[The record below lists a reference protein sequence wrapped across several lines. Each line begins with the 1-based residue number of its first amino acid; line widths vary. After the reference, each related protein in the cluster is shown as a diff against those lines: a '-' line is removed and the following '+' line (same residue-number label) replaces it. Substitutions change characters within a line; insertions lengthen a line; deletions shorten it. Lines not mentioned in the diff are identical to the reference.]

1 MTFEQPT
8 EFTITPMNIDQPSND
23 PLAKELAEL
32 SKDFNNQYNFL
43 IIYVDSKGHFRMKAK
58 DENRQSILELLEVT
72 KKTVLDSYAKK

>member
-1 MTFEQPT
+1 MTEEVKFE
-8 EFTITPMNIDQPSND
+8 ITPMNIEQPSND
-23 PLAKELAEL
+23 PLAKELAKL

-72 KKTVLDSYAKK
+72 KKTVLDSYQKK

>member
-1 MTFEQPT
+1 MTEEVKFE
-8 EFTITPMNIDQPSND
+8 ITPMNIEQPSND

-72 KKTVLDSYAKK
+72 KKTVLDSYQKK

>member
-1 MTFEQPT
+1 MSEEV
-8 EFTITPMNIDQPSND
+8 EFKITPMNIEQPSND
-23 PLAKELAEL
+23 PLAKELMEL

>member
-1 MTFEQPT
+1 MSEEVKFE
-8 EFTITPMNIDQPSND
+8 ITPMNIEQPSND

>member
-1 MTFEQPT
+1 MTEEV
-8 EFTITPMNIDQPSND
+8 EFKITPMNIEQPSND

>member
-8 EFTITPMNIDQPSND
+8 EFTITPMNIDQPTD
-23 PLAKELAEL
+23 PLASELAEL

-72 KKTVLDSYAKK
+72 KKTVLDSYQKK

>member
-1 MTFEQPT
+1 MSEEVKFE
-8 EFTITPMNIDQPSND
+8 ITPMNIEQPSND
-23 PLAKELAEL
+23 PLAKELVEL

>member
-1 MTFEQPT
+1 MTEEVKFE
-8 EFTITPMNIDQPSND
+8 ITPMNIEQPSND
-23 PLAKELAEL
+23 PLAKELMEL

>member
-1 MTFEQPT
+1 MTEEVKFE
-8 EFTITPMNIDQPSND
+8 ITPMNIEQPSND

-43 IIYVDSKGHFRMKAK
+43 IIYVDNKGHFRMKAK

-72 KKTVLDSYAKK
+72 KKTVLDSYQKK

>member
-1 MTFEQPT
+1 MTEEVKFE
-8 EFTITPMNIDQPSND
+8 ITPMNIEQPSND
-23 PLAKELAEL
+23 PLARELAEL

-72 KKTVLDSYAKK
+72 KKTVLDSYQKK

>member
-1 MTFEQPT
+1 MTEEV
-8 EFTITPMNIDQPSND
+8 EFKITPMNIEQPSND
-23 PLAKELAEL
+23 PLAKELMEL

>member
-1 MTFEQPT
+1 MTEEVKFE
-8 EFTITPMNIDQPSND
+8 ITPMNIEQSLND
-23 PLAKELAEL
+23 PLAKELTEL

-72 KKTVLDSYAKK
+72 KKTVLDSYQKK

>member
-1 MTFEQPT
+1 MSEEVKFE
-8 EFTITPMNIDQPSND
+8 ITQMNIEQPSNN

>member
-1 MTFEQPT
+1 MADEIDFK
-8 EFTITPMNIDQPSND
+8 ITPMNIEQPAQE
-23 PLAKELAEL
+23 PLAQELTEL

>member
-1 MTFEQPT
+1 MTEEVKFE
-8 EFTITPMNIDQPSND
+8 ITPMNIDQPSND
-23 PLAKELAEL
+23 PLAKELTEL

-72 KKTVLDSYAKK
+72 KKTVLDSYQKK